1 MFRVK
6 HFSTK
11 RSITKHRKHIFFNRN
26 AFLRSCMTG
35 CLRHFSAQNVK
46 NNFEKD
52 EMTITKSHFQTIE
65 KQNSTSNPPTA
76 VSCNKHA
83 RTQHASIN
91 LGYKSANKACKYTQ
105 SKSERTLVYE
115 KIKVDKL
122 FRKPFWTK
130 ISHLADQFD
139 GEKRQIHTKPT
150 FHRILNFHWK

>member
-35 CLRHFSAQNVK
+35 RLRHFSAQNVK

-65 KQNSTSNPPTA
+65 KQNLISNRSPTA
-76 VSCNKHA
+76 TSCNKQTH
-83 RTQHASIN
+83 TQHTSIN
-91 LGYKSANKACKYTQ
+91 LEYKSAIDDCNRQQVKTK
-105 SKSERTLVYE
+105 RTPAYG

-130 ISHLADQFD
+130 ISHLAVQFD

-150 FHRILNFHWK
+150 FHRILKFH

>member
-11 RSITKHRKHIFFNRN
+11 RSITKHRKRIFFNRN

-35 CLRHFSAQNVK
+35 CPRHFSAQNVK

-52 EMTITKSHFQTIE
+52 EITITKSHFQTIE
-65 KQNSTSNPPTA
+65 KQSSISNRDPTA

-91 LGYKSANKACKYTQ
+91 LEYKSADNVCKYAQ
-105 SKSERTLVYE
+105 SRTIRALVYG
-115 KIKVDKL
+115 KIEVDKL

-130 ISHLADQFD
+130 NTSKSTLQCS
-139 GEKRQIHTKPT
+139 EKRQIHTKPT
-150 FHRILNFHWK
+150 FHRILKFH